1 MSIPYATPGKRP
13 RSAAG
18 LNSPPRNARSRSAV
32 RGIRKSQGSPRR
44 PSPPYG
50 ITPTNMER
58 AAPHGKERR
67 ARVAPRVARAR
78 QAQGLQ
84 ESNQRVMKRLQGSV
98 NVRRSHSPEVAHARP
113 AAPHV
118 SLSRH
123 PPVAP
128 RLAGGRG
135 PGGAV
140 VPPLL
145 PPHPGPPLPEPDH
158 PARRPA
164 RPAHHPA
171 RPRPSAARR
180 GPGGRARPPG
190 PTESAPVYAPSLL

>member
-1 MSIPYATPGKRP
+1 MSIPYATPGERP
-13 RSAAG
+13 RSSAW
-18 LNSPPRNARSRSAV
+18 LNSHPRNARSRSAV

-84 ESNQRVMKRLQGSV
+84 ESNQRVMKRLQGRV
-98 NVRRSHSPEVAHARP
+98 NVRRTSHSPEVAHARP

-118 SLSRH
+118 PLSRH
-123 PPVAP
+123 RCSRSEEHTSELQSPCNLVC
-128 RLAGGRG
+128 RL
-135 PGGAV
+135 
-140 VPPLL
+140 LL
-145 PPHPGPPLPEPDH
+145 EKKKKKTDYLQYYELRICHILQ
-158 PARRPA
+158 
-164 RPAHHPA
+164 
-171 RPRPSAARR
+171 S
-180 GPGGRARPPG
+180 
-190 PTESAPVYAPSLL
+190 